1 MNPDAFTETKG
12 KIVYKEYGYKYVVV
26 LCYFFIA
33 LSSPLYPY
41 SFSPFISK
49 VKDLYEVDSLF
60 MNFTSSIS
68 TAVSLLFAMFTNYLM
83 DNHGMHISLSL
94 TAIALVIGTSIKLLL
109 PYSIWFIV
117 LGNGIAG
124 IGRNVILNG
133 APKTANRWFL
143 PKNTPLVSSLIIAT
157 TPLGVFLG
165 YLIPIMYID
174 EDKIPE
180 TGKD

>member
-1 MNPDAFTETKG
+1 M
-12 KIVYKEYGYKYVVV
+12 VV
-26 LCYFFIA
+26 LVYFLIA

-41 SFSPFISK
+41 SFSPFTSK
-49 VKDLYEVDSLF
+49 VKDLYDVDSLF
-60 MNFTSSIS
+60 MNFTSSVS
-68 TAVSLLFAMFTNYLM
+68 TVVSLTFAMFTNWLM
-83 DNHGMHISLSL
+83 DNHGMHISLAI
-94 TAIALVIGTSIKLLL
+94 TAIALVIGTLVKLLIG
-109 PYSIWFIV
+109 YSVWFIV
-117 LGNGIAG
+117 LGNAIAG

-143 PKNTPLVSSLIIAT
+143 PKNTPLISSLIIAT